1 MTKLILSLAA
11 AAALALTLPALA
23 QDAATKSAVAIPK
36 DTFFLGQA
44 KGQHLARQ
52 WLIGQ
57 KVLNKEG
64 QSIGEVLDLIVDD
77 ERKVDGVIVRIP
89 GLLGAADKNIGVQI
103 KALKI
108 ETKDGKA
115 IVSLPAATKEVL
127 AEIKPYRRTTAP
139 TDAKK

>member
-1 MTKLILSLAA
+1 MTKLILGLAA
-11 AAALALTLPALA
+11 AAALALTLPVLA
-23 QDAATKSAVAIPK
+23 QDAAKPAVAIPK
-36 DTFFLGQA
+36 DTFFVGQA

-77 ERKVDGVIVRIP
+77 EHKVDGVIVRMP
-89 GLLGAADKNIGVQI
+89 GQLGAAEKNIGVQI

-127 AEIKPYRRTTAP
+127 AAVGAYKRTAAP
-139 TDAKK
+139 KDAKK